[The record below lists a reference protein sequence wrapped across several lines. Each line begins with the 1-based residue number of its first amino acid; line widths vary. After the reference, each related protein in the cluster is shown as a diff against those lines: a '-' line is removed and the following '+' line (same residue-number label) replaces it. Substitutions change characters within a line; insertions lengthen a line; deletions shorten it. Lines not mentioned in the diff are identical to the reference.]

1 MKVLL
6 KEDVDH
12 LGYAG
17 EVKKV
22 ANGYGRNYLLPRG
35 LAVIASAG
43 AMKQAD
49 AWRVRAEARRE
60 ELRAEYAALSERIS
74 AVVLEFKAKAGSNGR
89 LYGSVTTTQITDALN
104 AELGTDIDRR
114 KMLSEPLRDL
124 GEHTIKLRFDRDY
137 QPEFKVMLLSE
148 DGSYEARMEADAL
161 ADAEAEVELA
171 DAMAEALEP
180 DADAV
185 EDAGDSE
192 VADAMA
198 EALAELDADDAE

>member
-22 ANGYGRNYLLPRG
+22 ANGYGRNYLMPRG
-35 LAVIASAG
+35 LAVLASPA

-49 AWRVRAEARRE
+49 AWRTRAEARRE
-60 ELRAEYAALSERIS
+60 ELRAEYSALAERIS
-74 AVVLEFKAKAGSNGR
+74 AVVLDFKAKAGSNGR
-89 LYGSVTTTQITDALN
+89 LYGSVTTTQIADALN

-124 GEHTIKLRFDRDY
+124 GMHTVRIRFDRDH
-137 QPEFKVMLLSE
+137 QPEFKVNLVSE
-148 DGSYEARMEADAL
+148 DGSYEARLEADAL
-161 ADAEAEVELA
+161 ADAALEGELA

-180 DADAV
+180 DAA
-185 EDAGDSE
+185 EDSADSE

-198 EALAELDADDAE
+198 EALAELDAE